1 MAGIQTA
8 KNLYQ
13 GINPH
18 LNSLLQTPGNET
30 DGPSLWPGFHA
41 NHISHIADKLNEV
54 LPPNYVAIP
63 DQSLQ
68 IKAEDIELAFATRT
82 KKREP
87 DVSIYGEKAGGL
99 ATASA
104 SPATLTL
111 ALNETLD
118 IDEDFVT
125 AVVIR
130 DMSEGQRLGKVVTR
144 LELLS
149 PSNKPG
155 HYGYEHYRD
164 NRIEA
169 VYSGIPLIEIDY
181 LHETPPP
188 VMKCPIYPRQ
198 ASSHAYNI
206 YVNLPHVNKVI
217 IHGFDVDAL
226 FPNVV
231 IPLSGDDEIVFDFGL
246 VYQHTYRTMRWGTY
260 PQLVDYTQIPPRFE
274 TYSSADQER
283 IRLKMAAIQSAYA
296 RGDDLENMV

>member
-1 MAGIQTA
+1 MAGIQTP
-8 KNLYQ
+8 KNLYR

-82 KKREP
+82 KRREP
-87 DVSIYGEKAGGL
+87 DVGIYGEKAGVL
-99 ATASA
+99 VSAST

-155 HYGYEHYRD
+155 NYGYEHYRD
-164 NRIEA
+164 NRVEA
-169 VYSGIPLIEIDY
+169 VYSGVPLIEIDY

-198 ASSHAYNI
+198 ACSHAYHI
-206 YVNLPHVNKVI
+206 YVNLPKENQVVV
-217 IHGFDVDAL
+217 HGFDVDSP
-226 FPNVV
+226 FPVIA
-231 IPLSGDDEIVFDFGL
+231 IPLSGNDEIAFDFGS

-260 PQLVDYTQIPPRFE
+260 RQLVDYTHFPARFE
-274 TYSSADQER
+274 TYSPADQER
-283 IRLKMAAIQSAYA
+283 IRVKIAAIRSAY
-296 RGDDLENMV
+296 DLENLI